1 MIPSAPTVMSAR
13 RFSERSATFS
23 AVLPALCAAAFL
35 CGSALPA
42 AAAGNAA
49 ADAVRAAQGTARPE
63 WSATSKRF
71 SEVLTGFGGGD
82 RGAVEHQESLW
93 RGGRGELYGPA
104 VNRTVGCRSASDPE
118 CLAVQVLDRGFP
130 ERPAIPDDML
140 AGRDQIVGGL
150 TTPKPDRPGA
160 CRDFTFGIPAVKRE
174 ETCAAGAP
182 FVDHVCRTGWEETVV
197 GRWTRWACIRSVG
210 ALEDL
215 TCRIPVTQ
223 GSVTQTAYRC
233 RFDGSALAPEREE
246 RETTTASA
254 SAVFPAVCSA
264 PQKVETKVVCSE
276 TLEVSG
282 TPACGTN
289 EEASVTA
296 EGDPQ
301 LLIDGCPGFDTM
313 TVTHVCRPEASDAR
327 RRLTVTM
334 NGSTKTVSLLGLGKS
349 TLTHPNGVCRAVL
362 QVLSH
367 GCSGNPATAC
377 TARVRASVYN
387 GSAFMGEVNALLA
400 YTGWAAGGGGVT
412 DTWTDGCR
420 GLTGTSEGLSR

>member
-1 MIPSAPTVMSAR
+1 MCSAPTGTPGVLRA
-13 RFSERSATFS
+13 A
-23 AVLPALCAAAFL
+23 LPA
-35 CGSALPA
+35 ALTTLLILPPPA
-42 AAAGNAA
+42 AAAGENAAA
-49 ADAVRAAQGTARPE
+49 ADAVRAAQGTARLD
-63 WSATSKRF
+63 WSATAGRF

-82 RGAVEHQESLW
+82 RSAVANQESLW

-130 ERPAIPDDML
+130 ERPAVPDDLL
-140 AGRDQIVGGL
+140 AGRDEIVGGL
-150 TTPKPDRPGA
+150 TPPKPNRPGA
-160 CRDFTFGIPAVKRE
+160 CRDFTFEIPAVKRE
-174 ETCAAGAP
+174 ETCAACAP
-182 FVDHVCRTGWEETVV
+182 FVDHVCRSGWEETVV
-197 GRWTRWACIRSVG
+197 GTWTRWACIRSVG
-210 ALEDL
+210 AVEDL

-223 GSVTQTAYRC
+223 GTITETAYRC

-246 RETTTASA
+246 RETTTAAA

-276 TLEVSG
+276 TLEVSS
-282 TPACGTN
+282 TPACAMN
-289 EEASVTA
+289 EEASITA

-301 LLIDGCPGFDTM
+301 LQIDGCPGFDTM
-313 TVTHVCRPEASDAR
+313 TVTHVCRPEPSDAR
-327 RRLTVTM
+327 RRVSVTI

-349 TLTHPNGVCRAVL
+349 TLTHPNGVCKAVF
-362 QVLSH
+362 QVVSH
-367 GCSGNPATAC
+367 GCTGSPATAC

-387 GSAFMGEVNALLA
+387 GGAFMGEVNALLA

-420 GLTGTSEGLSR
+420 GLTKTAGGASR